1 MRWQSLARL
10 AIALFVLVFS
20 GVVFL
25 TLRRQPAPKIR
36 PETPRVDQKTV
47 VELGPLKQRRTDSE
61 GNLTFELTANSDFI
75 YSDGRHLLK
84 EAELTLPDRN
94 GRTMTIYGGE
104 MEVIVPTG
112 TDKQL
117 QTATLTKGAKLRT
130 SDGLE
135 ITSQQAIYDERTGM
149 LNVPGDVQFTK
160 GRLSGSGVG
169 ASYDKGRNVIWLLDK
184 AHVTVKPDEKGQGA
198 VEATAKAAG
207 LARNEHYLKLTEG
220 AHVVGEGRTLDA
232 TELTVQMTPDD
243 KLIQSM
249 ALRGNSRI
257 TGTPGAAAGAQGMTA
272 RDIDLIYAADG
283 RTIQHSHLV
292 EHAIVQ
298 MGGGTGERRIAA
310 NTIDLTM
317 SADGSTVIG
326 LNAVDNV
333 QVDLPPSADAP
344 ARRITSATLNGG
356 GPNGLQTTTFA
367 GNVSYREIRPA
378 RRGGPPASERTAR
391 SQQLAVQTQPG
402 LGAVETADFR
412 GNVHIV
418 DGNTTADG
426 QRAVH
431 RAAQDTFDLTFSPGD
446 PGPPPS
452 VNDGRILVNA
462 RTITVGITS
471 RKLKADTDVRS
482 SVQPSRGQQPDK
494 GPSPAPAQGRG
505 NGSAEGG
512 RTPSIMKQDQPVNVT
527 SKQLDYDGAAGLAT
541 YTGAARLWQ
550 DQTQIQGDTIVVD
563 DRSGNL
569 TARGHVSSVMFFDET
584 DSKTQK
590 KQPVQTTATSDQ
602 MVYDDAK
609 RLATYTSGPTAK
621 AHMVGTQGDVTA
633 EQIQLFLKPGGGEI
647 DRAEADRSV
656 VVKENIRTVIGQHL
670 VYTPADQTYVMTGAP
685 VEIEEKKTAN
695 ECSVSYATEVTF
707 RRDAESTIMKNNL
720 VAPVKLRQCG
730 AK

>member
-1 MRWQSLARL
+1 MRWQSLARV
-10 AIALFVLVFS
+10 AIALFVLVFA
-20 GVVFL
+20 GLLIV
-25 TLRRQPAPKIR
+25 TLRRPAVPKV
-36 PETPRVDQKTV
+36 PSQTPRVDQKTL
-47 VELGPLKQRRTDSE
+47 VELGPMTYRRTDNE
-61 GNLTFELTANSDFI
+61 GNTTFELSAKSDFT
-75 YSDGRHLLK
+75 YPDGRHLLK
-84 EAELTLPDRN
+84 EAEIKIPDRN
-94 GRTMTIYGGE
+94 GRTLIVAGGE
-104 MEVIVPTG
+104 MEVIIPAG
-112 TDKQL
+112 SDKPL
-117 QTATLTKGAKLRT
+117 QTVTITKGARFRT
-130 SDGLE
+130 DDGFE
-135 ITSQQAIYDERTGM
+135 MTGPQANYDERTGM
-149 LNVPGDVQFTK
+149 LNVPGEVQFTK
-160 GRLSGSGVG
+160 GRMTGSGVG
-169 ASYDKGRNVIWLLDK
+169 ATYDRGRNVIWVLDK

-198 VEATAKAAG
+198 IDATSKALG
-207 LARNEHYLKLTEG
+207 LARNDHYLKLTEG

-243 KLIQSM
+243 KLVQSM

-272 RDIDLIYAADG
+272 RDIDLVYAADG

-292 EHAIVQ
+292 DNAVVQ
-298 MGGGTGERRIAA
+298 LGGGVGERRIAA
-310 NTIDLTM
+310 STIDLTM

-326 LNAVDNV
+326 LNAADNV
-333 QVDLPPSADAP
+333 QVDLPATADAP
-344 ARRITSATLNGG
+344 ARRITSAALNGG
-356 GPNGLQTTTFA
+356 GPNGLQTATFA
-367 GNVSYREIRPA
+367 GNVSYREIRAA
-378 RRGGPPASERTAR
+378 RRGGAPASERTAR
-391 SQQLAVQTQPG
+391 SQQLVVQTQPG
-402 LGAVETADFR
+402 LGAVERADFR

-418 DGNTTADG
+418 DGETTADG

-431 RAAQDTFDLTFSPGD
+431 QAAQDTFELMFSAGD
-446 PGPPPS
+446 PGPQPS
-452 VNDGRILVNA
+452 VNDGRIVVNA

-471 RKLKADTDVRS
+471 KKLKADTDVRS
-482 SVQPSRGQQPDK
+482 SVQPSRGGKAAK
-494 GPSPAPAQGRG
+494 GQVAAPSPGRG

-527 SKQLDYDGAAGLAT
+527 SKQLDYDGAAGVAT

-550 DQTQIQGDTIVVD
+550 DQTQIQADTIVVD

-569 TARGHVSSVMFFDET
+569 TARGHVSSVMFFDEV

-590 KQPVQTTATSDQ
+590 KRSVQTTATADQ
-602 MVYDDAK
+602 LVYHDAE

-656 VVKENIRTVIGQHL
+656 VVKESFRTVSGQHL
-670 VYTPADQTYVMTGAP
+670 VYTPVDQTYVMTGAP

-695 ECSVSYATEVTF
+695 ECRVSYATEVTF
-707 RRDAESTIMKNNL
+707 RRDVETTIMKNNL

>member
-10 AIALFVLVFS
+10 AIALFVLVFA
-20 GVVFL
+20 GVVFVA
-25 TLRRQPAPKIR
+25 LRRPTAPKVQ
-36 PETPRVDQKTV
+36 PQTPRVDQKTLI
-47 VELGPLKQRRTDSE
+47 ELGPLTRRRTDSE
-61 GNLTFELTANSDFI
+61 GKLTWQLTAKSAFM
-75 YSDGRHLLK
+75 YEGGRNLLRD
-84 EAELTLPDRN
+84 AELTLPDRD
-94 GRTMTIYGGE
+94 GRTVIVSGAE
-104 MEVIVPTG
+104 MEAIIPTG
-112 TDKQL
+112 TDTPL
-117 QTATLTKGAKLRT
+117 QTATITKGARLRT
-130 SDGLE
+130 DDGLE
-135 ITSQQAIYDERTGM
+135 MTSQQAIFDERTGM
-149 LNVPGDVQFTK
+149 LNVPGEVQFTK
-160 GRLSGSGVG
+160 GRMSGSGVG
-169 ASYDKGRNVIWLLDK
+169 ATYDRGRNVIWLLDK

-198 VEATAKAAG
+198 VEATAKALG
-207 LARNEHYLKLTEG
+207 LARNEHYLKLTEA
-220 AHVVGEGRTLDA
+220 AHVVAEGRTLDA

-283 RTIQHSHLV
+283 RTIQQSHLV
-292 EHAIVQ
+292 ENAVVQ
-298 MGGGTGERRIAA
+298 LGGGAGERRIAA

-333 QVDLPPSADAP
+333 QVDLPPAADAP
-344 ARRITSATLNGG
+344 ARRITSSTLNGG
-356 GPNGLQTTTFA
+356 GPNGLQTATFA
-367 GNVSYREIRPA
+367 GNVSYRESRPA

-391 SQQLAVQTQPG
+391 AQQLVVQTQPG
-402 LGAVETADFR
+402 LGAVERADFR

-431 RAAQDTFDLTFSPGD
+431 QAAQDTFELTFSPGD

-471 RKLKADTDVRS
+471 KKLKADTDVRS
-482 SVQPSRGQQPDK
+482 SVQPSRGQQAAK
-494 GPSPAPAQGRG
+494 GPSPAPAPGRA

-512 RTPSIMKQDQPVNVT
+512 RTPSIMKQDQPVNVA
-527 SKQLDYDGAAGLAT
+527 SKQLDYDGAAGVAT

-584 DSKTQK
+584 DPKTQK
-590 KQPVQTTATSDQ
+590 KQPVQTTATADQ

-633 EQIQLFLKPGGGEI
+633 ERIQLFLKPGGGEVE
-647 DRAEADRSV
+647 RAEADRSV
-656 VVKENIRTVIGQHL
+656 VVKESIRTVIGDHL
-670 VYTPADQTYVMTGAP
+670 VYTPANQTYVMTGAP

-730 AK
+730 SK

>member
-10 AIALFVLVFS
+10 AIALFVLVFA
-20 GVVFL
+20 GFVYVA
-25 TLRRQPAPKIR
+25 LRRQPAPKVH

-61 GNLTFELTANSDFI
+61 GNLTFELTAQSDFI
-75 YSDGRHLLK
+75 YPDGRHLLK

-94 GRTMTIYGGE
+94 GRTMIVSGGE

-117 QTATLTKGAKLRT
+117 QTATMTKGAKLRT

-198 VEATAKAAG
+198 LEATAKAFG
-207 LARNEHYLKLTEG
+207 MARNDHYLKLTEG

-257 TGTPGAAAGAQGMTA
+257 TGSPGASGAQGMSA
-272 RDIDLIYAADG
+272 RDIDLVYAADG

-292 EHAIVQ
+292 ENAVVQ
-298 MGGGTGERRIAA
+298 LGGGAGDRRIAA
-310 NTIDLTM
+310 KTIDLTM

-333 QVDLPPSADAP
+333 QVDLPASADAP
-344 ARRITSATLNGG
+344 AKRITSATLNGG
-356 GPNGLQTTTFA
+356 GPNGLQTATFA
-367 GNVSYREIRPA
+367 GTVSYREMRAA
-378 RRGGPPASERTAR
+378 RRGGPAASERTAR
-391 SQQLAVQTQPG
+391 SQQLVVQTQPG
-402 LGAVETADFR
+402 LGAVERADFR

-418 DGNTTADG
+418 DGDTTADG

-431 RAAQDTFDLTFSPGD
+431 QAAQDTFELTFSPGD

-471 RKLKADTDVRS
+471 KKLKADTDVRS
-482 SVQPSRGQQPDK
+482 SVQPSRGQEPAK
-494 GPSPAPAQGRG
+494 GPSAAPAAPGQGNRP
-505 NGSAEGG
+505 AEGG

-527 SKQLDYDGAAGLAT
+527 SKQLDYDGAAGVAT

-569 TARGHVSSVMFFDET
+569 TSRGHVSSVMFFDET

-590 KQPVQTTATSDQ
+590 KQPVQTIATADQ
-602 MVYDDAK
+602 LVYDDAK

-730 AK
+730 SK

>member
-20 GVVFL
+20 GVVFF
-25 TLRRQPAPKIR
+25 TLRRQPAPKV
-36 PETPRVDQKTV
+36 PPQTPRVDEKTLI
-47 VELGPLKQRRTDSE
+47 ELGPLTRRRTDSD
-61 GNLTFELTANSDFI
+61 GKLVFQLTAKSAFMYDE
-75 YSDGRHLLK
+75 GRNILR
-84 EAELTLPDRN
+84 EAELTLPDRD
-94 GRTMTIYGGE
+94 GRTVIVSGAE
-104 MEVIVPTG
+104 MEAIIPSG
-112 TDKQL
+112 TDKPL
-117 QTATLTKGAKLRT
+117 QTATITKGARLRT
-130 SDGLE
+130 DDGLE
-135 ITSQQAIYDERTGM
+135 MTSQQAIFDERTGM
-149 LNVPGDVQFTK
+149 LNVPGEVQFTK
-160 GRLSGSGVG
+160 GRMSGSGVG
-169 ASYDKGRNVIWLLDK
+169 ATYDRGRNVIWLLDK

-198 VEATAKAAG
+198 LEATAKAFG
-207 LARNEHYLKLTEG
+207 LARNDHYLKLTEG

-257 TGTPGAAAGAQGMTA
+257 TGSPGASGAQGMSA
-272 RDIDLIYAADG
+272 RDIDLVYAADG

-292 EHAIVQ
+292 ENAAVQ
-298 MGGGTGERRIAA
+298 LGGGAGERRIAA

-333 QVDLPPSADAP
+333 QVDLPASADAP
-344 ARRITSATLNGG
+344 ARRITSSTLNGG

-391 SQQLAVQTQPG
+391 SQQLTVQTQPG

-412 GNVHIV
+412 GHVHIV

-431 RAAQDTFDLTFSPGD
+431 RAAQDTFDLSFSPGD
-446 PGPPPS
+446 PGPAPS

-471 RKLKADTDVRS
+471 RKLKADADVRS

-707 RRDAESTIMKNNL
+707 RRGAESTIMKNNL

>member
-1 MRWQSLARL
+1 MRWQSLARV
-10 AIALFVLVFS
+10 AIALFVLVFA
-20 GVVFL
+20 GVVIVM
-25 TLRRQPAPKIR
+25 LRRPAPAKVR
-36 PETPRVDQKTV
+36 SQTPRVDQKTLA
-47 VELGPLKQRRTDSE
+47 ELGPGTHRRTNSE
-61 GNLTFELTANSDFI
+61 GEVTFELNFKNQFT
-75 YSDGRHLLK
+75 YPDGRTVLRDV
-84 EAELTLPDRN
+84 EVTLPDRD
-94 GRTMTIYGGE
+94 GRTVLLSGGE
-104 MEVIVPTG
+104 MEVIMPPAG
-112 TDKQL
+112 IDKPL
-117 QTATLTKGAKLRT
+117 QTATITKGAKLRT
-130 SDGLE
+130 DDGLE
-135 ITSQQAIYDERTGM
+135 MTSQQAIYDERTGM
-149 LNVPGDVQFTK
+149 MNVPGDVQFTK
-160 GRLSGSGVG
+160 GRMTGSGVG
-169 ASYDKGRNVIWLLDK
+169 ASYDRGRNVIWLLDK
-184 AHVTVKPDEKGQGA
+184 AHITVKPDEKGQGA

-257 TGTPGAAAGAQGMTA
+257 TGTPGAAAGAQGMSA
-272 RDIDLIYAADG
+272 RDIDLTYAPDG
-283 RTIQHSHLV
+283 RTIQQSHLV
-292 EHAIVQ
+292 ENAVVQ
-298 MGGGTGERRIAA
+298 MGGGAGERRIAA

-317 SADGSTVIG
+317 SADGATVTG

-344 ARRITSATLNGG
+344 ARRITSSSLNGG
-356 GPNGLQTTTFA
+356 GPNGLQTATFV

-391 SQQLAVQTQPG
+391 SQQLVVQTQPG
-402 LGAVETADFR
+402 LGAVERADFR

-431 RAAQDTFDLTFSPGD
+431 QAAQDTFELTFSPGD

-471 RKLKADTDVRS
+471 KKLKADTDVRS
-482 SVQPSRGQQPDK
+482 SVQPSRDQQPAK
-494 GPSPAPAQGRG
+494 GPAPAPARGRG
-505 NGSAEGG
+505 NGAGEGG

-527 SKQLDYDGAAGLAT
+527 SKQLDYDGAAGVAT

-563 DRSGNL
+563 DQSGNL

-584 DSKTQK
+584 DPKTKK
-590 KQPVQTTATSDQ
+590 KQSVQTTASADQ
-602 MVYDDAK
+602 LVYEDAK

-633 EQIQLFLKPGGGEI
+633 EEIQLFLKPGGGEI

-656 VVKENIRTVIGQHL
+656 VVKEGIRTVTGHHL
-670 VYTPADQTYVMTGAP
+670 VYTPADQTYVITGEP

-695 ECSVSYATEVTF
+695 ECSVNSGTSVTF
-707 RRDAESTIMKNNL
+707 RRDAEATVMKGNN

-730 AK
+730 K

>member
-1 MRWQSLARL
+1 MRWQSLARV
-10 AIALFVLVFS
+10 AIALFVLVFA
-20 GVVFL
+20 GVVIVTL
-25 TLRRQPAPKIR
+25 LRRPGAPKPR
-36 PETPRVDQKTV
+36 SETPRVDQKALI
-47 VELGPLKQRRTDSE
+47 ELGPGTHRRTNNE
-61 GNLTFELTANSDFI
+61 GKVTFELKFKNQFT
-75 YSDGRHLLK
+75 YPDGRTVLRD
-84 EAELTLPDRN
+84 ADLTLPDHD
-94 GRTMTIYGGE
+94 GRTIVISGAE
-104 MEVIVPTG
+104 MEVIIPAG
-112 TDKQL
+112 SDKPL
-117 QTATLTKGAKLRT
+117 QTATITKGARFRT
-130 SDGLE
+130 DDGFEL
-135 ITSQQAIYDERTGM
+135 TSAQANYDERTGM
-149 LNVPGDVQFTK
+149 LNIPGEVQFTK
-160 GRLSGSGVG
+160 GRMTGSGVG
-169 ASYDKGRNVIWLLDK
+169 ATYDRGRNVIWLLDK

-198 VEATAKAAG
+198 IDATSKALG
-207 LARNEHYLKLTEG
+207 LARNDHYLKLTEG

-272 RDIDLIYAADG
+272 RDIDLVYAADG

-292 EHAIVQ
+292 ENAVVQ
-298 MGGGTGERRIAA
+298 MGGGVGERRIAA
-310 NTIDLTM
+310 STIDLTM

-333 QVDLPPSADAP
+333 QVDLPAAADAP
-344 ARRITSATLNGG
+344 ARRITSAALNGG
-356 GPNGLQTTTFA
+356 GPNGLQTATFA
-367 GNVSYREIRPA
+367 GNVSYREIRAA
-378 RRGGPPASERTAR
+378 RRGAPASERTAR
-391 SQQLAVQTQPG
+391 SQQLVVQTQPG
-402 LGAVETADFR
+402 LGAVERADFR

-418 DGNTTADG
+418 DGETTADG
-426 QRAVH
+426 QRAIH
-431 RAAQDTFDLTFSPGD
+431 QAAQDTFELMFSPGD
-446 PGPPPS
+446 PGPQPS

-471 RKLKADTDVRS
+471 KKLKADTDVRS
-482 SVQPSRGQQPDK
+482 SVQPSRGGNAAK
-494 GPSPAPAQGRG
+494 GQAAAPGRG
-505 NGSAEGG
+505 NGTGEGS

-527 SKQLDYDGAAGLAT
+527 SKQLDYDGAAGVAT

-569 TARGHVSSVMFFDET
+569 TARGHVSSVMFFDEV

-590 KQPVQTTATSDQ
+590 KQSVQTTATADQ
-602 MVYDDAK
+602 LVYDDAK
-609 RLATYTSGPTAK
+609 RLATYTAGPTAK

-656 VVKENIRTVIGQHL
+656 VVKESFRTVSGQHL
-670 VYTPADQTYVMTGAP
+670 VYTPVDQTYVMTGAP

-695 ECSVSYATEVTF
+695 ECRVSYATEVTF
-707 RRDAESTIMKNNL
+707 RRDVETTIMKNNL